1 MDSNLKI
8 FILLCGVSFVAIV
21 IRLLIKRKINEKN
34 SILWLT
40 GAAAI
45 LILSTEP
52 ELLEVAAKFL
62 GVDYPPSLLFLF
74 STLVLLFIALTQSIQ
89 ISILSEQ
96 IKELTQNIAVKNCK
110 DKQGLN
116 EDKQNKYV
124 DDNRKG

>member
-96 IKELTQNIAVKNCK
+96 IKELTQHIAVKNCK